1 MKTYLRNTKS
11 CWKTLIKKRK
21 KMEIVN
27 NNLTDNFT
35 PGQMK
40 IINSEERRKVQWSS
54 EDIATA
60 ISLKSVSPKT

>member
-1 MKTYLRNTKS
+1 
-11 CWKTLIKKRK
+11 
-21 KMEIVN
+21 MEIVN